1 MLKEITLQE
10 AAQLMEEGQKI
21 YGVNLQKEEPS
32 LVDLTELFA
41 EIRILADI
49 MEQKSKGGRPRK
61 ELPSKDEQDGLAQE
75 EITKIAKDIDRGKV
89 MALKKAGWTNLQIA
103 DEFGLTPKTMDR
115 VMEELA

>member
-49 MEQKSKGGRPRK
+49 TEKKSKGGRPKKLPPK
-61 ELPSKDEQDGLAQE
+61 EEQDEMSPE
-75 EITKIAKDIDRGKV
+75 EVETMAEKIDKGKI
-89 MALKKAGWTNLQIA
+89 MALKRAGWTNLQIA

-115 VMEELA
+115 IMENLA

>member
-10 AAQLMEEGQKI
+10 VAQLMEEGQKI

-49 MEQKSKGGRPRK
+49 MEKKSKGGRPRK
-61 ELPSKDEQDGLAQE
+61 ELPPKDEQDGLAQE